1 MSRLIKEIQQAK
13 QIILLL
19 RAIMEAV
26 VRLKETLSFSGSDQ
40 VVNI

>member
-1 MSRLIKEIQQAK
+1 MSRLIREIQQAK

-19 RAIMEAV
+19 RVIREAV